1 MEFWDSFVFLI
12 PQGDNS
18 KKTTTTTSSK
28 NNNTKHNPKTE
39 YNSIDD
45 DDDDRSSI
53 DFNSSCRVDSNRSI
67 FVLFTSLQILLFQFN
82 SIHMISV
89 FTSLSCSSFPSLW
102 NSDVWLR
109 HFSKYITH
117 MHNVSNCCCCY
128 YFIYYYYYEW
138 GHWSEYKLTFYS
150 CCCCVI
156 CSCCHFRFFL
166 VTFSTSPSSSWF
178 QL

>member
-1 MEFWDSFVFLI
+1 MDSFVFLI
-12 PQGDNS
+12 PQGDNR

-53 DFNSSCRVDSNRSI
+53 DFNSCRVDSNRSI

-89 FTSLSCSSFPSLW
+89 FTSLSCSSFPSHR

-109 HFSKYITH
+109 YFSKYITH

-138 GHWSEYKLTFYS
+138 GH
-150 CCCCVI
+150 
-156 CSCCHFRFFL
+156 
-166 VTFSTSPSSSWF
+166 
-178 QL
+178 